1 MIIIYFTIKRKIFN
15 VIQPIILPK
24 YRQLSK
30 YGLYVSKGANM
41 NNLSIHEIA
50 WQASQ
55 KLCGNVNFLEALT
68 DLFHYLK
75 QYIPIEYLFIGK
87 LDEKN
92 SAVNVFAYISSSKSA
107 YYNFIYHYS
116 KEQKKIIKENNFFD
130 IDETCIHYIPNEKHK
145 LAPVYMISGN
155 TEFKNISLFPLAAY
169 RIAKNKKLYGGPTF
183 TFKKGT
189 IITEEMKQLF
199 ELLKAPFTIFINA
212 FFQHEELKELH
223 KTNTKIEPHSLS
235 SDHAVIGFDN
245 GLKKITEQ
253 VNTIAPLDI
262 SVMVRGETGTGKE
275 VVAHAIHNLSYCKDG
290 PFISINCGA
299 IVPELINSEFF
310 GHVKGSFT
318 GAVSNHTGY
327 FEQANGGTLF
337 LDEVAE
343 LPLSTQVNLLR
354 VLQEHTIQKVGGT
367 EIIPVNFR
375 LIVATHRPLEEMVA
389 LGTFREDLYYR
400 LNVINIKIP
409 PLRERKEDIPA
420 LLNHFLKRYAER
432 FKKDIPE
439 VSPSE
444 LNKLIQYDW
453 PGNIRQ
459 FQNVVAEA
467 VALSKNN
474 GISFSLPFN
483 EELGERS
490 KQETNNCILS
500 TKSLP
505 DFNTMVK
512 TYLEQALI
520 QCNGKITGRGS
531 VAELTKLPNS
541 TLKGKLDKYNIPY
554 KRNG

>member
-1 MIIIYFTIKRKIFN
+1 
-15 VIQPIILPK
+15 
-24 YRQLSK
+24 
-30 YGLYVSKGANM
+30 M

-75 QYIPIEYLFIGK
+75 QYIPIEYIFIGK
-87 LDEKN
+87 LDERN

-130 IDETCIHYIPNEKHK
+130 IDETCIHYIPDEKHP
-145 LAPVYMISGN
+145 LAPLYMISED
-155 TEFKNISLFPLAAY
+155 TEFKNISLLPLAAY

-189 IITEEMKQLF
+189 VITEKIKMLF

-212 FFQHEELKELH
+212 FFQHEELQEFY
-223 KTNTKIEPHSLS
+223 KTNKKTVPHILS
-235 SDHAVIGFDN
+235 SDHAVIGYDK

-253 VNTIAPLDI
+253 VTTIAPLDI

-375 LIVATHRPLEEMVA
+375 LIAATNRPLEEMVA

-409 PLRERKEDIPA
+409 PLRERKEDFPA
-420 LLNHFLKRYAER
+420 LLEHFLKQFSAR
-432 FKKDIPE
+432 FAKNIPA
-439 VSPSE
+439 VPGQE
-444 LNKLIQYDW
+444 LNKLLQYDW

-467 VALSKNN
+467 VALCKNN
-474 GISFSLPFN
+474 TISFSLPISSNSENREENLAANISHFN
-483 EELGERS
+483 
-490 KQETNNCILS
+490 Q
-500 TKSLP
+500 SLP
-505 DFNTMVK
+505 DFHTMVK

-541 TLKGKLDKYNIPY
+541 TLKGKLDKYHISY
-554 KRNG
+554 KRS

>member
-1 MIIIYFTIKRKIFN
+1 MS
-15 VIQPIILPK
+15 Q
-24 YRQLSK
+24 
-30 YGLYVSKGANM
+30 
-41 NNLSIHEIA
+41 LSIHDIA
-50 WQASQ
+50 WEASQ

-68 DLFHYLK
+68 DFFHYLR

-87 LDEKN
+87 LDNKN
-92 SAVNVFAYISSSKSA
+92 YTSNVLAYISSTEAA
-107 YYNFIYHYS
+107 YYNYVHHFT
-116 KEQKKIIKENNFFD
+116 KEQQAIINENKFFD
-130 IDETCIHYIPNEKHK
+130 IEDTRILYIHSEHHK
-145 LAPVYMISGN
+145 LASLYILSEN
-155 TEFKNISLFPLAAY
+155 KKFKNISPFPLVTY
-169 RIAKNKKLYGGPTF
+169 RIAKNRKLYGGPTF
-183 TFKKGT
+183 IFKEGT
-189 IITEEMKQLF
+189 ILLDEMKVLF
-199 ELLKAPFTIFINA
+199 ELLVAPFTIFINA
-212 FFQHEELKELH
+212 FFQHEELQELH
-223 KTNTKIEPHSLS
+223 KTNKKIIPHILS
-235 SDHAVIGFDN
+235 SNHAVIGFDK

-327 FEQANGGTLF
+327 FEQANDGTLF

-343 LPLSTQVNLLR
+343 LPLTTQVNLLR

-420 LLNHFLKRYAER
+420 LLEHFLKQFAER
-432 FKKDIPE
+432 FGKNIPA
-439 VSPSE
+439 VPPQE
-444 LNKLIQYDW
+444 LNKLFQYDW

-474 GISFSLPFN
+474 GISFSLPINNNSVKEMENF
-483 EELGERS
+483 
-490 KQETNNCILS
+490 ETNAPLFNQN
-500 TKSLP
+500 LP
-505 DFNTMVK
+505 DFHTLVK

-541 TLKGKLDKYNIPY
+541 TLKGKLDKYHISY
-554 KRNG
+554 KRS